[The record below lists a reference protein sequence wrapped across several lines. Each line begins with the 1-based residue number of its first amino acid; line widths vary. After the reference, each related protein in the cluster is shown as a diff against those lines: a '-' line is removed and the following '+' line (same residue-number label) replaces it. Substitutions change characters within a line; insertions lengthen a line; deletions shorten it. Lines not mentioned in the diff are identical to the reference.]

1 MRHAKD
7 HRKLGRSPSHR
18 KALLKNLLNSLI
30 EHERITTTVAKA
42 KELRRLADRAI
53 TLGKKD
59 TTHAR
64 RMLFAMLVNKKNTA
78 KVFDVLA
85 KRYSNRNGGYTRIIK
100 TGFRHGDAADMAI
113 IEYLPPSEK
122 KVPPKKAKKKKQ

>member
-7 HRKLGRSPSHR
+7 HRKLGRNPAHR
-18 KALLKNLLNSLI
+18 KALLRNLLNALI
-30 EHERITTTVAKA
+30 EHERIQTTVPKA

-53 TLGKKD
+53 TLGKKN

-85 KRYSNRNGGYTRIIK
+85 KRYADRNGGYTRILK
-100 TGFRHGDAADMAI
+100 TGFRAGDGAEMAI
-113 IEYLPPSEK
+113 IEYLPEGEK
-122 KVPPKKAKKKKQ
+122 KEKGKKKKK